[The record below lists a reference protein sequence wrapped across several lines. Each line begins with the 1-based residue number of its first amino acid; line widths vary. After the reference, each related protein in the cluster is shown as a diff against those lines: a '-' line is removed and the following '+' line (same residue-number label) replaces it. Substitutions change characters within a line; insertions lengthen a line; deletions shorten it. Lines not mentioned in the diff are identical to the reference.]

1 MDKTCPKKRR
11 NTSLDSDPGAAQI
24 AAQILLLIALTL
36 MNAFFAGAEM
46 AVVSVNKNR
55 IRMLADSG
63 NKKAA
68 LIQRLSEDSTGFLST
83 IQVAITFA
91 GFFSSASAATGIS
104 QILGDKMLVMGIPYS
119 RSIAMVT
126 VTIILSYF
134 NLVFGELVP
143 KRIALQKAEWFS
155 LFAVRPIYGVS
166 KVMAPFIKL
175 LSVSTNGILKLLGM
189 KTDNLEEEISEEE
202 IRSMLQLGR
211 ESGVFNKIEEDMITS
226 IFLFDDKRARE
237 IMIPRQ
243 DMVAVDIK
251 KPMELVLNE
260 ILDSRHSRI
269 PVYEEEIDNIIGIL
283 SMKDFIIEM
292 NKYDQAGI
300 DIRTIMQ
307 KPFFIPEN
315 KKTDDLFLEMK
326 KSKTKMA
333 ILVDEYGGVSGLI
346 TMEDLIEEIV
356 GDIPDE
362 YDDWEPELIEMEPH
376 VYKAVGSI
384 SLYDLDE
391 VLHEEI
397 ESSCDTLSG
406 YLIEILGFIPN
417 KSQLPLELEDEKN
430 YYSILEMD
438 DKVIKSVIIR
448 IKEK

>member
-1 MDKTCPKKRR
+1 M
-11 NTSLDSDPGAAQI
+11 DSDPGAAHI

-55 IRMLADSG
+55 IRMLADNG
-63 NKKAA
+63 NKKAI
-68 LIQRLSEDSTGFLST
+68 LIQKLSEDSTSFLST

-104 QILGDKMLVMGIPYS
+104 QVLGGKLLASGIPYS
-119 RSIAMVT
+119 RSISMIT

-134 NLVFGELVP
+134 NLVLGELVP

-155 LFAVRPIYGVS
+155 LFAVRPIYMVS
-166 KVMAPFIKL
+166 KIMAPFIRL
-175 LSVSTNGILKLLGM
+175 LSISTNGILKLLGM
-189 KTDNLEEEISEEE
+189 KTDNLEEEVSEEE
-202 IRSMLQLGR
+202 IRSMLQTGR

-237 IMIPRQ
+237 IMTPRQ

-251 KPMELVLNE
+251 TPMELFINE

-283 SMKDFIIEM
+283 SIKDFIIGL
-292 NKYDQAGI
+292 NKNEWMDI

-307 KPFFIPEN
+307 KPYFIPEN
-315 KKTDDLFLEMK
+315 KKTDDLFLDMK
-326 KSKTKMA
+326 KGKIRMA
-333 ILVDEYGGVSGLI
+333 ILVDEYGGVSGLL
-346 TMEDLIEEIV
+346 TMEDLIKEIV
-356 GDIPDE
+356 GDIPEE
-362 YDDWEPELIEMEPH
+362 YEDGEPELIQLEPN
-376 VYKAVGSI
+376 VYKAAGSI

-397 ESSCDTLSG
+397 VSACDTLSG
-406 YLIEILGFIPN
+406 YLIEILGFIP
-417 KSQLPLELEDEKN
+417 KESQLPLELDDEKN
-430 YYSILEMD
+430 HYSILEME
-438 DKVIKSVIIR
+438 DKVIKSVFVR
-448 IKEK
+448 IKDK

>member
-63 NKKAA
+63 NKKAD

-104 QILGDKMLVMGIPYS
+104 QILGEKMLALGIPYS
-119 RSIAMVT
+119 RSIAMVA

-155 LFAVRPIYGVS
+155 LFAVRPIYAVS

-175 LSVSTNGILKLLGM
+175 LSKSTNGILKLLGM
-189 KTDNLEEEISEEE
+189 KTDHLEEEISEEE

-237 IMIPRQ
+237 IMTPRQ

-326 KSKTKMA
+326 KGKTKMA

-362 YDDWEPELIEMEPH
+362 YDDWEPELIEIEPH
-376 VYKAVGSI
+376 IYKAVGSI
-384 SLYDLDE
+384 SLYTLDE

-438 DKVIKSVIIR
+438 DKVIKSVIVR
-448 IKEK
+448 IKET

>member
-1 MDKTCPKKRR
+1 M
-11 NTSLDSDPGAAQI
+11 DSDPGAAQI
-24 AAQILLLIALTL
+24 AAQILLLILLTL

-55 IRMLADSG
+55 IRMLAESG

-104 QILGDKMLVMGIPYS
+104 QILGDKMQALGIPYGQ
-119 RSIAMVT
+119 SISMVG

-155 LFAVRPIYGVS
+155 LFAVRPIYVIS
-166 KVMAPFIKL
+166 KILALFIKL
-175 LSVSTNGILKLLGM
+175 LSLSTNGILKLLGM
-189 KTDNLEEEISEEE
+189 KTDNLEEEVSEEE
-202 IRSMLQLGR
+202 IRSMLQTGR

-237 IMIPRQ
+237 IMTPRQ
-243 DMVAVDIK
+243 DMVAVDIDN
-251 KPMELVLNE
+251 PMELVLNE
-260 ILDSRHSRI
+260 ILGSRHSRI

-292 NKYDQAGI
+292 NKGEQTDV
-300 DIRTIMQ
+300 DIRSIMQ
-307 KPFFIPEN
+307 KPYFIPEN
-315 KKTDDLFLEMK
+315 KKTDDLFLDMQKHK
-326 KSKTKMA
+326 KKMA

-346 TMEDLIEEIV
+346 TLEDLIEEIV
-356 GDIPDE
+356 GDIHDE
-362 YDDWEPELIEMEPH
+362 YDEEEPQLIEMEPF
-376 VYKAVGSI
+376 VYKAAGSI

-406 YLIEILGFIPN
+406 YLIEILGFIP
-417 KSQLPLELEDEKN
+417 KDSQMPLELEDEKN
-430 YYSILEMD
+430 HYSILEMD
-438 DKVIKSVIIR
+438 DKVIKNVIVR
-448 IKEK
+448 IKEKTV

>member
-1 MDKTCPKKRR
+1 M
-11 NTSLDSDPGAAQI
+11 DSDPGAAQI
-24 AAQILLLIALTL
+24 AAQILLLIFLTL

-55 IRMLADSG
+55 IRMLADGG

-104 QILGDKMLVMGIPYS
+104 QILGDKMESLGIAYS
-119 RSIAMVT
+119 QSISMVA

-155 LFAVRPIYGVS
+155 LFAVQPVYVIS
-166 KVMAPFIKL
+166 KIMAPFIKL
-175 LSVSTNGILKLLGM
+175 LSISTNGVLKLLGM
-189 KTDNLEEEISEEE
+189 KTNNLEEEVSEEE
-202 IRSMLQLGR
+202 IRSMLQTGR

-237 IMIPRQ
+237 IMTPRQ

-251 KPMELVLNE
+251 NPMDLVLNE

-292 NKYDQAGI
+292 NKNDQADV

-307 KPFFIPEN
+307 KPYFIPEN
-315 KKTDDLFLEMK
+315 KKTDDLFLDMQKHK
-326 KSKTKMA
+326 KKMA
-333 ILVDEYGGVSGLI
+333 ILVDEYGGVSGLV
-346 TMEDLIEEIV
+346 TLEDLIEEIV
-356 GDIPDE
+356 GDIQDE
-362 YDDWEPELIEMEPH
+362 YDEEEPLLIEMEPY
-376 VYKAVGSI
+376 VYKAAGSI

-391 VLHEEI
+391 VLNEEI

-406 YLIEILGFIPN
+406 YLIEILGFIPGD
-417 KSQLPLELEDEKN
+417 SQMPLELEDEKN
-430 YYSILEMD
+430 YYSILEMED
-438 DKVIKSVIIR
+438 RVIKNVIVR
-448 IKEK
+448 IKEKTV

>member
-1 MDKTCPKKRR
+1 M
-11 NTSLDSDPGAAQI
+11 DSDPGAAQI

-55 IRMLADSG
+55 IRMLADNG

-68 LIQRLSEDSTGFLST
+68 LIQKLSEDSTGFLST

-104 QILGDKMLVMGIPYS
+104 QILGDKMQVLGVPYS
-119 RSIAMVT
+119 RSISMVI

-134 NLVFGELVP
+134 NLVLGELVP
-143 KRIALQKAEWFS
+143 KRIALQKAERFS
-155 LFAVRPIYGVS
+155 LFAVRPIYMVS
-166 KVMAPFIKL
+166 KVMAPFIRL
-175 LSVSTNGILKLLGM
+175 LSMSTNGILKLLGM
-189 KTDNLEEEISEEE
+189 KTENLEEEVSEEE
-202 IRSMLQLGR
+202 IRSMLQTGR

-237 IMIPRQ
+237 IMTPRQ

-251 KPMELVLNE
+251 TPMELFINE
-260 ILDSRHSRI
+260 IFDSRHSRI

-283 SMKDFIIEM
+283 SIKDFIIEL
-292 NKYDQAGI
+292 NRNEWADI

-307 KPFFIPEN
+307 KPYFIPEN
-315 KKTDDLFLEMK
+315 KKTDDLFLDMK
-326 KSKTKMA
+326 NGKIRMA

-346 TMEDLIEEIV
+346 TMEDLIKEIV
-356 GDIPDE
+356 GDIPEEYEDE
-362 YDDWEPELIEMEPH
+362 EPELVEVEPN
-376 VYKAVGSI
+376 VYKAAGSI

-406 YLIEILGFIPN
+406 YLIEILGFIP
-417 KSQLPLELEDEKN
+417 KESQLPLELEDDKN
-430 YYSILEMD
+430 QYSILEMD
-438 DKVIKSVIIR
+438 DKVIKSVIVR

>member
-1 MDKTCPKKRR
+1 M
-11 NTSLDSDPGAAQI
+11 DSDPGAAQI

-55 IRMLADSG
+55 IRMLAESG

-68 LIQRLSEDSTGFLST
+68 LIQKLSEDSTGFLST

-104 QILGDKMLVMGIPYS
+104 QILGGKMRALGIPYS
-119 RSIAMVT
+119 GSLSIVT

-134 NLVFGELVP
+134 NLVLGELVP
-143 KRIALQKAEWFS
+143 KRIALQKAERFS
-155 LFAVRPIYGVS
+155 LFAVRPIYIVS
-166 KVMAPFIKL
+166 RIMAPFIRL
-175 LSVSTNGILKLLGM
+175 LSMSTNGILKLLGM
-189 KTDNLEEEISEEE
+189 KADHLEEEVSEEE
-202 IRSMLQLGR
+202 IRSMLQMGR

-237 IMIPRQ
+237 IMTPRQ
-243 DMVAVDIK
+243 DMVAVNIK
-251 KPMELVLNE
+251 SPMELVLNE

-283 SMKDFIIEM
+283 SMKDFNIEL
-292 NKYDQAGI
+292 NKKDMAGI

-307 KPFFIPEN
+307 KPYFIPEN
-315 KKTDDLFLEMK
+315 KKTDDLFLDMQK
-326 KSKTKMA
+326 NKTKMA

-362 YDDWEPELIEMEPH
+362 YEDSEPELVEMESN
-376 VYKAVGSI
+376 VYKAAGSI

-406 YLIEILGFIPN
+406 YLIEILGFIP
-417 KSQLPLELEDEKN
+417 KTSQLPLELEDEKN
-430 YYSILEMD
+430 LYTILEMD
-438 DKVIKSVIIR
+438 DKVIKNAVVR

>member
-1 MDKTCPKKRR
+1 M
-11 NTSLDSDPGAAQI
+11 DSDPGAAQI
-24 AAQILLLIALTL
+24 AAQILLLIFLTL

-55 IRMLADSG
+55 IRMLADGG

-104 QILGDKMLVMGIPYS
+104 QILGDKMESLGVPYS
-119 RSIAMVT
+119 QSISMVA

-155 LFAVRPIYGVS
+155 LFAVHPISVIS
-166 KVMAPFIKL
+166 KIMAPFIKL
-175 LSVSTNGILKLLGM
+175 LSISTNGVLKLFGM
-189 KTDNLEEEISEEE
+189 KTDNLEEEVSEEE
-202 IRSMLQLGR
+202 IRSMLQTGR

-237 IMIPRQ
+237 IMTPRQ

-251 KPMELVLNE
+251 NPMELVLNE

-292 NKYDQAGI
+292 NKNDQAYV

-307 KPFFIPEN
+307 KPYFIPEN
-315 KKTDDLFLEMK
+315 KKTDDLFLDMQKHK
-326 KSKTKMA
+326 KKMA
-333 ILVDEYGGVSGLI
+333 ILVDEYGGVSGLV
-346 TMEDLIEEIV
+346 TLEDLIEEIV
-356 GDIPDE
+356 GDIQDE
-362 YDDWEPELIEMEPH
+362 YDEEEPQLIEMEPY
-376 VYKAVGSI
+376 VYKAAGSI

-391 VLHEEI
+391 VLNEEI

-406 YLIEILGFIPN
+406 YLIEILGFIP
-417 KSQLPLELEDEKN
+417 KDSQMPLELEDEKN
-430 YYSILEMD
+430 YYSILEME
-438 DKVIKSVIIR
+438 DKVIKNVIVR
-448 IKEK
+448 IKDKTV

>member
-104 QILGDKMLVMGIPYS
+104 QVLGEKMFTLGIPYS

-143 KRIALQKAEWFS
+143 KRIAFQKAEWFS
-155 LFAVRPIYGVS
+155 LFAVRPLYFIS
-166 KVMAPFIKL
+166 KVMAPFIRL
-175 LSVSTNGILKLLGM
+175 LSKSTNGILKLLGM
-189 KTDNLEEEISEEE
+189 KMDNLEEEISEEE

-362 YDDWEPELIEMEPH
+362 YDDWEPELIEVEPH
-376 VYKAVGSI
+376 VYKVAGSI

-406 YLIEILGFIPN
+406 YLIEILGFIPM

-438 DKVIKSVIIR
+438 DKVIKSAIIR
-448 IKEK
+448 IKEI